1 MSSAYCVGVRMDTAM
16 SLVTWSPA
24 IGITA
29 VWRIAPLANTARS
42 VVPPPMSTRHTP
54 SSFSSS
60 VSTEKLEA
68 SCSSTTSSTSRP
80 QRLMHFSMFCAALSA
95 PVTMC
100 TLASRRTPDM
110 PIGSRMPSW
119 PSTMNSCGSTWR
131 IFWSAGM
138 ATALAASI
146 TCSTSPCV
154 TSRSRIATT
163 PWELRLRT
171 WLPAMPANTEWIS
184 QPAMSSASSTARW
197 IDCTVDSMLTTTP
210 FFRPR
215 EGWEPRP
222 STSIVPSTP
231 TSPTRATTLEVPMS
245 RPTMRFLSERLSIL
259 ALVSAASSLRGTG
272 SPRSPADRKAVCVAH
287 IHVRNVR
294 RAMLDDAE
302 RRAHEFLEPL
312 IDLRPPQPNRDPV
325 GEIELPCPACIEL
338 QGREREAGL
347 RQTPL
352 HGEVALCDLGLGAL
366 GPGEPRQSR
375 GETAD
380 ACREAHAVRID
391 QPVVAPPGRGD
402 LLHHEHRQPMRPIAL
417 DADGIHPRER
427 VDRPADRRQIDR
439 QQALAAHLPR
449 DDLLDL
455 TRRDVLEPAGHFD
468 GADRL
473 VERPEHNAQRHEDRR
488 AGSKHPADGAPRQQR
503 PHRCRLT
510 GFFPVAATLPHDQRP
525 SPSRR
530 RTKLVSSTRHTSSS
544 KSMPAARAAI
554 GTRLWLVIP
563 GTVLTSSSSG
573 RPAASIMKSARPQPS
588 PPAAANAASARLCR
602 CCSAGCDSPEG
613 QR

>member
-1 MSSAYCVGVRMDTAM
+1 MSSAYWVGVRMETAM

-29 VWRIAPLANTARS
+29 VWRIAPCANTARS
-42 VVPPPMSTRHTP
+42 VVPPPMSTRQTP

-68 SCSSTTSSTSRP
+68 SCSSTTSSTSSP

-100 TLASRRTPDM
+100 TLASSRTPDM
-110 PIGSRMPSW
+110 PMGSRMPSW
-119 PSTMNSCGSTWR
+119 PSTMNSWGSTCR
-131 IFWSAGM
+131 IFWSAGI
-138 ATALAASI
+138 ATAFAASI
-146 TCSTSPCV
+146 TCSTSPWV

-163 PWELRLRT
+163 PCELRLRT
-171 WLPAMPANTEWIS
+171 WLPAIPANTEWIS

-215 EGWEPRP
+215 EGWEPSP
-222 STSIVPSTP
+222 STSMVPSTP

-245 RPTMRFLSERLSIL
+245 RPTMRFLSDRLSM
-259 ALVSAASSLRGTG
+259 TCTC
-272 SPRSPADRKAVCVAH
+272 PPTDREAVCVAH
-287 IHVRNVR
+287 IHVRNVS
-294 RAMLDDAE
+294 RAPLDDGE

-312 IDLRPPQPNRDPV
+312 IDLRAPEPHRDAV
-325 GEIELPCPACIEL
+325 GEIEVPGAARIEP
-338 QGREREAGL
+338 QRRDREAHPG
-347 RQTPL
+347 QPPL
-352 HGEVALCDLGLGAL
+352 HGEVALGDLGLGTIRS
-366 GPGEPRQSR
+366 RQTRES
-375 GETAD
+375 GGDAAD
-380 ACREAHAVRID
+380 AGRKHHTAAVD
-391 QPVVAPPGRGD
+391 QAIAAPARGGY
-402 LLHHEHRQPMRPIAL
+402 LLHDQNRKPVGPVAL
-417 DADGIHPRER
+417 DARGIDPGQR
-427 VDRPADRRQIDR
+427 VYRPAHRREIDR
-439 QQALAAHLPR
+439 EQALSAHPSR

-455 TRRDVLEPAGHFD
+455 GRGDVLEPSRHLH

-473 VERPEHNAQRHEDRR
+473 VERPEHDAEGRKHRPAGGEHPDDGTPGDRR
-488 AGSKHPADGAPRQQR
+488 PRRGFFAGFDPIARPLPHGQR
-503 PHRCRLT
+503 PPP
-510 GFFPVAATLPHDQRP
+510 GN
-525 SPSRR
+525 

-554 GTRLWLVIP
+554 GTRLWPVIP
-563 GTVLTSSSSG
+563 GTVLTSRRSA

-588 PPAAANAASARLCR
+588 PPTAASAASARLAR
-602 CCSAGCDSPEG
+602 CCSAGRESPEG